1 MGETWRARLLLLQI
15 QQRRRTSS
23 RYKFYFGRRAQGDN
37 GEYCVLDFVQ
47 SVRMGALVKLGDQTF
62 EKSEY
67 VDMLLSAAA
76 VACSFECPG

>member
-1 MGETWRARLLLLQI
+1 
-15 QQRRRTSS
+15 
-23 RYKFYFGRRAQGDN
+23 
-37 GEYCVLDFVQ
+37 
-47 SVRMGALVKLGDQTF
+47 MGALVKLGDQAF

>member
-1 MGETWRARLLLLQI
+1 
-15 QQRRRTSS
+15 
-23 RYKFYFGRRAQGDN
+23 
-37 GEYCVLDFVQ
+37 
-47 SVRMGALVKLGDQTF
+47 MGALVKLGDQTF